1 MQDRESKERHD
12 RATNIIIKGVKDY
25 GKNECTLDL
34 ARDFLKDKLQW
45 QGQICQAWRVGK
57 PNGERARPIKV
68 IMPNLCDKEI
78 ILSRKQFLRG
88 SRFFL
93 EEDLTVRQQE
103 ERRDEMTKVRATR
116 DEGKRAWIYKG
127 KAVIAQFGP
136 PSKTKQQDN
145 NKEEATNSSAR
156 NEEARSVWAS
166 RDKDSTVSL
175 ACQNK

>member
-1 MQDRESKERHD
+1 ME
-12 RATNIIIKGVKDY
+12 DY

-45 QGQICQAWRVGK
+45 QGKICQAWKVGK
-57 PNGERARPIKV
+57 PNGERTRPIKV

-103 ERRDEMTKVRATR
+103 ERRDEMTKVRAAR

-136 PSKTKQQDN
+136 PSKTRQQDN
-145 NKEEATNSSAR
+145 NKEEEANSSAR
-156 NEEARSVWAS
+156 IEEARSVWSS
-166 RDKDSTVSL
+166 RDKDSTMSL